1 MIWHGERESEWYP
14 QHTSLWYKCAECNQR
29 CQFRLRLL
37 TINSWWIFTSFL
49 FLSGRSLLCHVM
61 FTHVLCF
68 NSVKN
73 FFSFALSNL
82 SLSKFYV
89 LKWISDRG
97 RHNNLLWRKQLHWM
111 LRESEVDWCI
121 CSLLTSDYK
130 FFWIIN
136 HQLLHDFCW
145 QLSSPHHNYL
155 WNHRKH
161 LINHRYAVRRIK
173 WKKIFFK
180 IFSFE
185 ENETNSEANISWKI
199 YNILGDALIYSPDT
213 ESRKMSSQNWLLF
226 HSVVPVLARRPSNM

>member
-1 MIWHGERESEWYP
+1 MIWHGEREIYP
-14 QHTSLWYKCAECNQR
+14 PHTSLWYKCAECNQR

-68 NSVKN
+68 NSVEN

-121 CSLLTSDYK
+121 CSLLTSDLQVPLD
-130 FFWIIN
+130 
-136 HQLLHDFCW
+136 HQSSVIAWLLLATIFSSS
-145 QLSSPHHNYL
+145 QLSLESSETSYQSQVSSENK
-155 WNHRKH
+155 NE
-161 LINHRYAVRRIK
+161 
-173 WKKIFFK
+173 KK
-180 IFSFE
+180 
-185 ENETNSEANISWKI
+185 
-199 YNILGDALIYSPDT
+199 YSP
-213 ESRKMSSQNWLLF
+213 KF
-226 HSVVPVLARRPSNM
+226 